1 MDALFQPVANLK
13 GIGTKRPEA
22 LEKLGIRTPLFMICC
37 TMCRGGI
44 WTTAT
49 LSPLRRHLRENPV

>member
-13 GIGTKRPEA
+13 GIGTKRAEA
-22 LEKLGIRTPLFMICC
+22 LESWGSVLHMICC
-37 TMCRGGI
+37 IMCRGGI

-49 LSPLRRHLRENPV
+49 LSPLRRHLQENPV

>member
-13 GIGTKRPEA
+13 GIGTKRAEA
-22 LEKLGIRTPLFMICC
+22 LEKLGIRTPYDCC